1 MLGPR
6 SDEDLMASYAAGDE
20 VALDELFSRY
30 APVLLRV
37 LQRQVAGREEAE
49 DLVQQTFLQLHRAR
63 YDFDSARKF
72 RPWVFTIALNL
83 RREHSRR
90 VRRRAEWPLEHAPDL
105 ASEPHQRARADA
117 ARDLERALATLP
129 AEQREIIELH
139 WLEGLS
145 FQEVAEVLGT
155 TRGAAKVRAHRG
167 YALLREALEREPPTV
182 RANKLR
188 NQIRGEGV

>member
-1 MLGPR
+1 MLGPS

-20 VALDELFSRY
+20 VALDQLFSRY

-37 LQRQVAGREEAE
+37 LQRQVASREEAE

-63 YDFDSARKF
+63 YDFDKKRKF

-83 RREHSRR
+83 RRAHSRR
-90 VRRRAEWPLEHAPDL
+90 VRRRAEWPLEHAPDF
-105 ASEPHQRARADA
+105 AIEPYQRARADA

-145 FQEVAEVLGT
+145 FQEVAEVLGG

-167 YALLREALEREPPTV
+167 YALLREVLEREPPTV

-188 NQIRGEGV
+188 NQMRRKEV